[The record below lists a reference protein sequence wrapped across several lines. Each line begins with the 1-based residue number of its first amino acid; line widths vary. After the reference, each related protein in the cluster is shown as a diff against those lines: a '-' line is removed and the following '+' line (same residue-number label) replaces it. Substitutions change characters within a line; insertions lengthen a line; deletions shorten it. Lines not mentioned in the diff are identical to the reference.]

1 MHQPKRWLAG
11 CWGFLNP
18 TVCIRKIYMKKNI
31 YFLLASIGSLHCPT
45 FQRSGGSEGFV
56 GSAVR
61 NRTKLGVARAFGT
74 KLSKLL
80 RVWTD
85 HHWTTPPVA
94 SYCHTY
100 CTKPRQYRM
109 QVNNT
114 CSSWTTHGS
123 SAVLSGTNRC
133 GPKRVTQLP
142 NPIAID
148 LLLPILIIWLDRS
161 FHLAA
166 YRLHGSGASLRRGG
180 LRSRGSHTRQASVET
195 SGMETSMRSKDGVPI
210 WNGESASFQTYEEM
224 ALQWEQGIPWHKRY
238 LCGPRLVSELTGS
251 AKKHILGKRPDWL
264 SFNGGVDRL
273 LQHLRQALGRPQI
286 AEMSDHLNRYFK
298 ATKRKKME
306 SMNDYI
312 TRKIEAYTRA
322 RQALCRVER
331 DHGGRRGDR
340 ATSYGN
346 WQYGGQWDGWQ
357 DRAWESEGEGAE
369 FEDAEER
376 HDEPDG
382 GRLGSEG
389 PGEDGSQQRD
399 GSESRQWSWW
409 GSRGSY
415 WSTSNQST
423 HEDESWTTQ
432 AKELLPDFLQGW
444 YLLQDATL
452 EADERNLVRGR
463 ASPDPDCP
471 GETNF
476 ERSQEQAAPGEDV
489 ETILQVQLYHQG
501 QVLGKRWQRKD
512 WWQGSELF
520 SLWRSTP
527 HFRMPRSTGTKWN
540 STTGTPVR
548 WSSTL
553 HLLQWHQR
561 WGDGLLWWWPTAKYS
576 RGRSKWHGSD
586 RRRCYEDIGFR
597 LCLGKAGQH
606 QWSKVRQQ
614 WHHRNWHFRE
624 TNIWIW
630 KLIQRYMCVNST
642 GECLGRW
649 ATRRAEGACAGAW
662 NWAIAA
668 VGGHLAKLRCHHRLR
683 SWCSSF

>member
-1 MHQPKRWLAG
+1 
-11 CWGFLNP
+11 
-18 TVCIRKIYMKKNI
+18 
-31 YFLLASIGSLHCPT
+31 
-45 FQRSGGSEGFV
+45 
-56 GSAVR
+56 
-61 NRTKLGVARAFGT
+61 
-74 KLSKLL
+74 
-80 RVWTD
+80 
-85 HHWTTPPVA
+85 
-94 SYCHTY
+94 
-100 CTKPRQYRM
+100 
-109 QVNNT
+109 
-114 CSSWTTHGS
+114 
-123 SAVLSGTNRC
+123 
-133 GPKRVTQLP
+133 
-142 NPIAID
+142 
-148 LLLPILIIWLDRS
+148 
-161 FHLAA
+161 
-166 YRLHGSGASLRRGG
+166 
-180 LRSRGSHTRQASVET
+180 
-195 SGMETSMRSKDGVPI
+195 MRSKDGVPI
-210 WNGESASFQTYEEM
+210 SNGESASFQTYEEM

-452 EADERNLVRGR
+452 EAHERNLVQTAIRGNYGLQR
-463 ASPDPDCP
+463 VAQELRNQWPEEDLKKRDQGTRQQGLWQDEIGDDYGDEEEEGQAWHYDDLVRDGMNEEGLALIGDAEEEAEQALTLIAQGKRTLKEARSKQHQVKMSRQYYKSSYTTKGKSWGKGGKGKTGGKGVSCFRCGGAHRTSACPDRQAPSGTAPQAHQSDEAAPFICYSDTKDEAMAYYGDGQLRSTAEAVASDMGVIDGGATRTLASVYALEKLANINEAKYGNNGIIGIDTSEKPTFGFGNSSKDTCVSTAQVNVWADERP
-471 GETNF
+471 GVLKVHALERGTGPLLLSVATLRSLGAIIDFEADVAVFRRLNDKKLVTL
-476 ERSQEQAAPGEDV
+476 ERSATGHQLISLTED
-489 ETILQVQLYHQG
+489 L
-501 QVLGKRWQRKD
+501 
-512 WWQGSELF
+512 
-520 SLWRSTP
+520 
-527 HFRMPRSTGTKWN
+527 
-540 STTGTPVR
+540 
-548 WSSTL
+548 
-553 HLLQWHQR
+553 
-561 WGDGLLWWWPTAKYS
+561 
-576 RGRSKWHGSD
+576 
-586 RRRCYEDIGFR
+586 
-597 LCLGKAGQH
+597 
-606 QWSKVRQQ
+606 
-614 WHHRNWHFRE
+614 
-624 TNIWIW
+624 
-630 KLIQRYMCVNST
+630 
-642 GECLGRW
+642 
-649 ATRRAEGACAGAW
+649 
-662 NWAIAA
+662 
-668 VGGHLAKLRCHHRLR
+668 LAKAQECKQAIPSLTAFC
-683 SWCSSF
+683 